1 QNAYRRVAV
10 PEQAYFAEAFD
21 AGALDRLGSLQSLTQ
36 NIQLYVCDPGW
47 VIEESRELRL
57 LGNRG
62 LVLKSPG
69 EHHAISAYL
78 KKTYHFTDKPLCL
91 QYEVF
96 FPKGVDC
103 GGAYIKLLSHSDDLR
118 LSRFSDAT
126 PYTIMFGPD
135 KCGSSHK
142 IHFIF
147 RHRNPVTG
155 TYEEK
160 HARQPELDLS
170 DYFTDRRPHLY
181 TLTNILHWMEN
192 VYPDGSFE
200 ILVDLTLIN
209 KGSLLEDMLSS
220 AASAHEAQEQG
231 DSARAALVDA
241 VQIPDT
247 KSPGLVYK
255 DEVTEKNNV
264 ESPKADVIAY
274 IQWCVC
280 FRSDEPFTVSSVSAV
295 GFELWS
301 LTADVMFDNILL
313 CDGLEVAQRWTQDT
327 WGQRQTVS
335 ATPGVIEKL
344 LMATV
349 KRPWLWGLYVVTVG
363 LPIILFVSFMWPN
376 KVNMYVYRQ
385 YTYVILEH
393 KSSLK
398 PRTHRDGYHA
408 RLSPTFFDASFV
420 FIPNPLCSDTNETS
434 SSTFILPR
442 CIFLVYLLPLCR

>member
-1 QNAYRRVAV
+1 MMRCLLFGFCLCLAHISGAQNAYRRVAV

-21 AGALDRLGSLQSLTQ
+21 AGALDRNWVLSKAVKDEHLQLLKY
-36 NIQLYVCDPGW
+36 NGEW

-181 TLTNILHWMEN
+181 TLN

-247 KSPGLVYK
+247 KS
-255 DEVTEKNNV
+255 
-264 ESPKADVIAY
+264 
-274 IQWCVC
+274 QQHR
-280 FRSDEPFTVSSVSAV
+280 RSDEPFTVSSVSAV

-327 WGQRQTVS
+327 WGQRQT
-335 ATPGVIEKL
+335 PGVIEKL

-376 KVNMYVYRQ
+376 KV
-385 YTYVILEH
+385 
-393 KSSLK
+393 S
-398 PRTHRDGYHA
+398 G
-408 RLSPTFFDASFV
+408 
-420 FIPNPLCSDTNETS
+420 SDLTDVS
-434 SSTFILPR
+434 SS
-442 CIFLVYLLPLCR
+442 

>member
-1 QNAYRRVAV
+1 WVLSKAV
-10 PEQAYFAEAFD
+10 KDEQ
-21 AGALDRLGSLQSLTQ
+21 LQLLKY
-36 NIQLYVCDPGW
+36 NGEW

-69 EHHAISAYL
+69 EHHAISTYL

-170 DYFTDRRPHLY
+170 DYFTDQRPHLY

-220 AASAHEAQEQG
+220 AASAHEAQEQE

-241 VQIPDT
+241 VQTSDT
-247 KSPGLVYK
+247 KSQQHRSGFYNLQMK
-255 DEVTEKNNV
+255 SQKKNNIFIV
-264 ESPKADVIAY
+264 YNNIIIVIAY

-313 CDGLEVAQRWTQDT
+313 CDSLEVARRWTQDT
-327 WGQRQTVS
+327 WGQRQTVR

-363 LPIILFVSFMWPN
+363 LPIILFVSFMCVHTQAIFAGDEPSERANSLPDIRWILSKDHVPCRYF
-376 KVNMYVYRQ
+376 VN
-385 YTYVILEH
+385 
-393 KSSLK
+393 
-398 PRTHRDGYHA
+398 
-408 RLSPTFFDASFV
+408 F
-420 FIPNPLCSDTNETS
+420 
-434 SSTFILPR
+434 LP
-442 CIFLVYLLPLCR
+442 

>member
-1 QNAYRRVAV
+1 MSKAV
-10 PEQAYFAEAFD
+10 KDEQ
-21 AGALDRLGSLQSLTQ
+21 LQLLKY
-36 NIQLYVCDPGW
+36 NGEW

-69 EHHAISAYL
+69 EHHAISTYL

-170 DYFTDRRPHLY
+170 DYFTDQRPHLY

-220 AASAHEAQEQG
+220 AASAHEAQEQE

-241 VQIPDT
+241 VQTSDT
-247 KSPGLVYK
+247 NSGLVYK
-255 DEVTEKNNV
+255 YNIFIVYNNIII
-264 ESPKADVIAY
+264 VIAY

-313 CDGLEVAQRWTQDT
+313 CDSLEVARRWTQDT
-327 WGQRQTVS
+327 WGQRQTVR

-363 LPIILFVSFMWPN
+363 LPIILFVTS
-376 KVNMYVYRQ
+376 
-385 YTYVILEH
+385 YT
-393 KSSLK
+393 
-398 PRTHRDGYHA
+398 PG
-408 RLSPTFFDASFV
+408 RLSSARDHHVCVSGAHPTGAEAESRAVRRARRNTDVS
-420 FIPNPLCSDTNETS
+420 
-434 SSTFILPR
+434 
-442 CIFLVYLLPLCR
+442 

>member
-1 QNAYRRVAV
+1 QNAYRRVAI

-21 AGALDRLGSLQSLTQ
+21 AGALDRLGE
-36 NIQLYVCDPGW
+36 W

-103 GGAYIKLLSHSDDLR
+103 GGAYIKLLSHSDDLC

-170 DYFTDRRPHLY
+170 DYFTDQRPHLY
-181 TLTNILHWMEN
+181 TL
-192 VYPDGSFE
+192 S
-200 ILVDLTLIN
+200 
-209 KGSLLEDMLSS
+209 
-220 AASAHEAQEQG
+220 EQ
-231 DSARAALVDA
+231 SVLFH
-241 VQIPDT
+241 T
-247 KSPGLVYK
+247 F
-255 DEVTEKNNV
+255 
-264 ESPKADVIAY
+264 
-274 IQWCVC
+274 VC
-280 FRSDEPFTVSSVSAV
+280 
-295 GFELWS
+295 
-301 LTADVMFDNILL
+301 I
-313 CDGLEVAQRWTQDT
+313 
-327 WGQRQTVS
+327 
-335 ATPGVIEKL
+335 
-344 LMATV
+344 
-349 KRPWLWGLYVVTVG
+349 
-363 LPIILFVSFMWPN
+363 
-376 KVNMYVYRQ
+376 
-385 YTYVILEH
+385 
-393 KSSLK
+393 
-398 PRTHRDGYHA
+398 
-408 RLSPTFFDASFV
+408 
-420 FIPNPLCSDTNETS
+420 
-434 SSTFILPR
+434 
-442 CIFLVYLLPLCR
+442 

>member
-1 QNAYRRVAV
+1 MMRCLLLGFCLCLAHISGAQNAYRRVAI

-21 AGALDRLGSLQSLTQ
+21 AGALDRNWVLSKAVKDEHLQLLKY
-36 NIQLYVCDPGW
+36 NGEW

-103 GGAYIKLLSHSDDLR
+103 GGAYIKLLSHSDDLC

-170 DYFTDRRPHLY
+170 DYFTDQRPHLY
-181 TLTNILHWMEN
+181 TLN

-220 AASAHEAQEQG
+220 AASAHEAQEQE

-241 VQIPDT
+241 VQTSDT
-247 KSPGLVYK
+247 KL
-255 DEVTEKNNV
+255 
-264 ESPKADVIAY
+264 
-274 IQWCVC
+274 QQHR
-280 FRSDEPFTVSSVSAV
+280 RSDEPFTVSSVSAV

-313 CDGLEVAQRWTQDT
+313 CDSLEVARRWTQDT
-327 WGQRQTVS
+327 WGQRQ
-335 ATPGVIEKL
+335 TPGVIEKL

-376 KVNMYVYRQ
+376 KRFGPPDQDYYYKKTDKPQADRRQ
-385 YTYVILEH
+385 DSEEQV
-393 KSSLK
+393 S
-398 PRTHRDGYHA
+398 HA
-408 RLSPTFFDASFV
+408 EGAHPTRAEAESRAVRRARRNTDVS
-420 FIPNPLCSDTNETS
+420 
-434 SSTFILPR
+434 
-442 CIFLVYLLPLCR
+442 